1 MTIIKLYK
9 FALKKLAA
17 AMTKA
22 ANAKKAQADFLV
34 KASAKAAEE
43 ALEAARE
50 SKRLTEEAAKV
61 SALI

>member
-1 MTIIKLYK
+1 
-9 FALKKLAA
+9 
-17 AMTKA
+17 MTKA

-34 KASAKAAEE
+34 KASAKAAAE
-43 ALEAARE
+43 ALDAAKE